1 MIIKQNKSQTFWS
14 AVFILLITG
23 LFLLFVVVDFRE
35 MPHKPSLLLD
45 SAVFFWAFRV
55 LCAVFFLITA
65 SCTGY
70 FIKQIFVKEPLIEIC
85 DNYLF
90 DNSSAISLGEIR
102 WDDMERA
109 YIKGGFL
116 NIKLKNPGVYF
127 HDKNW
132 IQMLLIKANIKLG
145 YGDVCISTQRFQKDA
160 KTFLQEFNKRKTI
173 ER

>member
-14 AVFILLITG
+14 SVFMLLITG

-35 MPHKPSLLLD
+35 MSHKPSLWLD
-45 SAVFFWAFRV
+45 SAVFFWVFRV
-55 LCAVFFLITA
+55 LCAVFSLITA
-65 SCTGY
+65 WCTVY
-70 FIKQIFVKEPLIEIC
+70 FIKQLFVKEPLIEIC

-127 HDKNW
+127 HEKNW

-145 YGDVCISTQRFQKDA
+145 YGDVCISMQRFQKDA